1 MMQKNNKL
9 FTLPNVKTAVKV
21 SSESLHTHPHPTF
34 AIRLPVLF
42 NTRIYFL
49 TSCFRSSSF
58 TVLFRKRHNRFNS
71 RISSLESG
79 LGSSRTRANTCP
91 DNSLSNS
98 FGLLNLSFFFHN
110 Y

>member
-21 SSESLHTHPHPTF
+21 LSESLHTHPTF

-49 TSCFRSSSF
+49 PSCFRS
-58 TVLFRKRHNRFNS
+58 
-71 RISSLESG
+71 
-79 LGSSRTRANTCP
+79 
-91 DNSLSNS
+91 
-98 FGLLNLSFFFHN
+98 
-110 Y
+110 

>member
-34 AIRLPVLF
+34 VIRLPVLF

-49 TSCFRSSSF
+49 TSCFRS
-58 TVLFRKRHNRFNS
+58 
-71 RISSLESG
+71 
-79 LGSSRTRANTCP
+79 
-91 DNSLSNS
+91 
-98 FGLLNLSFFFHN
+98 
-110 Y
+110 